1 MQSDERLQEGI
12 AAHRSGDLASA
23 QDIYLEILGKNPEDP
38 DGLHFLGLL
47 HFDAGRSDSAIE
59 LIQRSLEIDG
69 SNTSALNNLG
79 NILKLTGEPKMAL
92 AAYVH
97 AVKLD
102 SRHKEAWKNINLLL
116 RSTDDIN
123 ELLAIMTEIVQL
135 DPENPDAW
143 HTYGLANLLA
153 GSNEESVNAFN
164 KSLELDLPTSPNA
177 VWRARIL
184 AAEGRSDLAQK
195 HLERIVDATPDNKA
209 AHYHL
214 AAVRG
219 DKLEHA
225 PEDYVS
231 SHFDKFSESF
241 DEVLE
246 NLGYRAPELVA
257 EDVAA
262 LAGLRA
268 AKFQDVVDLGC
279 GTGLCGPLIRD
290 HCVKLTGVDLSKGMM
305 QKAAKLEVYDFLVE
319 GELVAFLS
327 YDLPTQ
333 FDLAVCVDTLCYIG
347 NLQPFMEA
355 LAKALKPG
363 GRLVASVEYLEENT
377 ARGFRVDSSGRYAH
391 TPDYIRKCAENAS
404 LIYAQD
410 RKDVLRRE
418 LGKDVKGLIFQVMM
432 PEQS

>member
-12 AAHRSGDLASA
+12 AAHRSGDLATA
-23 QDIYLEILGKNPEDP
+23 QDIYIEILEKNPEDP

-47 HFDAGRSDSAIE
+47 HFDAGHSDSAIG
-59 LIQRSLEIDG
+59 LIQRSLEVNQ

-92 AAYVH
+92 AAYVQ
-97 AVKLD
+97 AVEYEP
-102 SRHKEAWKNINLLL
+102 RHTEAWKNINLLL

-123 ELLAIMTEIVQL
+123 ELSAILSEIVRV
-135 DPENPDAW
+135 DPDNPDAW
-143 HTYGLANLLA
+143 HTYGLANLLTGNREA
-153 GSNEESVNAFN
+153 TADAFN
-164 KSLELDLPTSPNA
+164 KSLELDHPTSPNA
-177 VWRARIL
+177 TWRARIL
-184 AAEGRSDLAQK
+184 AAEGRQDLALK
-195 HLERIVDATPDNKA
+195 HLERIVEANPDNKA
-209 AHYHL
+209 AQYHL

-219 DKLEHA
+219 DELEGA
-225 PEDYVS
+225 PEDYVAG
-231 SHFDKFSESF
+231 HFDKFAASF

-246 NLGYRAPELVA
+246 NLGYRAPDLVA

-262 LAGLRA
+262 LAEKET

-290 HCVKLTGVDLSKGMM
+290 HCVRLTGVDLSKGMM

-319 GELVAFLS
+319 GELVSFLS
-327 YDLPTQ
+327 DDLPTR

-347 NLQPFMEA
+347 NLQPFMTA

-363 GRLVASVEYLEENT
+363 GRLVASVEHLEDST
-377 ARGFRVDSSGRYAH
+377 AQGFRVDSSGRYAH
-391 TPDYIRKCAENAS
+391 TPDYIRKCAEDAS

-410 RKDVLRRE
+410 RKEVLRRE
-418 LGKDVKGLIFQVMM
+418 LGKDVRGLIFQVMA
-432 PEQS
+432 PEQA